1 MIEIENNDNIF
12 MLVNTLLV
20 IISFRF
26 LQEHVRGTE
35 KENIGV
41 FFISSHFPDLWI
53 KQVRIFK
60 VTYFTLVY

>member
-1 MIEIENNDNIF
+1 

-60 VTYFTLVY
+60 VTYCTLVY